1 MANRMGTLYEYDAD
15 LKNILRER
23 SLPITYTVCAKIM
36 KDSYGWV
43 CVV

>member
-15 LKNILRER
+15 LKIYFVER
-23 SLPITYTVCAKIM
+23 SLHITYTVCAKIM